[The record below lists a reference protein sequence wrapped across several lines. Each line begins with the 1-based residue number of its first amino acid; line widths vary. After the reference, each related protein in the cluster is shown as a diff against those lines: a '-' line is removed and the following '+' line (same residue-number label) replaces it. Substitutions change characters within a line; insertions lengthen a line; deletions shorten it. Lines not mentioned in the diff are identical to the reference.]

1 MSTSPHSAAPRFVG
15 RCPELLDALRVA
27 RRFARTD
34 APIVITGPTGTGKE
48 LVARHVHAHSRR
60 RRGPFVVVDCPNLPA
75 NLVEDELFGHARG
88 AFTGAGAARGGLIE
102 EASGGTL
109 FLDEVGELPLE
120 MQAKLLRFL
129 QEGTVKRIG
138 ATERVRVD
146 VRVVVA
152 SWRDLGEMVRDG
164 RFRED
169 LYHRLAWGLVEL
181 PPLRD
186 RGHDI
191 VLLAKDFLS
200 TSDKLAGCRTGLKRD
215 AVPVL
220 LAHDWPG
227 NVRELQRVMFRAAM
241 LGTGRRVSGAD
252 IVRVLE
258 RDRPLAPPSIAGGAL
273 EERLIRHLEAGE
285 VGARDLAHTLGVSR
299 SHLQRAL
306 STVLA
311 DGTVEK
317 LHRGSATR
325 YRLAGTKD
333 SAHCPRWDLALALV
347 ANEGRVTRGRLAE
360 ALGVSERTAS
370 RVLRAMVDDGLL
382 ESDGRS
388 GRHAGYLAITSE
400 DEAKDGESPE
410 VQA

>member
-1 MSTSPHSAAPRFVG
+1 MPTPPHSAAPRFVG

-75 NLVEDELFGHARG
+75 NLVEDELFGHTRG
-88 AFTGAGAARGGLIE
+88 AFTGAGPARGGLIE

-152 SWRDLGEMVRDG
+152 SWRDLAEMVRDG

-169 LYHRLAWGLVEL
+169 LYHRLAWGLVVL

-191 VLLAKDFLS
+191 VLLAKDFLAG
-200 TSDKLAGCRTGLKRD
+200 SDKLAGCRKGLKRD
-215 AVPVL
+215 AIPVL

-241 LGTGRRVSGAD
+241 LGNGRRVSGED
-252 IVRVLE
+252 
-258 RDRPLAPPSIAGGAL
+258 IAGVLGPEPTL
-273 EERLIRHLEAGE
+273 ESLATEPLEDRLIQRLQGCEAG
-285 VGARDLAHTLGVSR
+285 ARELAHALGVSR
-299 SHLQRAL
+299 SHLQRSLSAL
-306 STVLA
+306 VGA
-311 DGTVEK
+311 RRVEK
-317 LHRGSATR
+317 VHRSSVTR
-325 YRLAGTKD
+325 YRLTGTPV
-333 SAHCPRWDLALALV
+333 ANANPRWRVALGLV
-347 ANEGRVTRGRLAE
+347 EEEGRVSRGRLAQR
-360 ALGVSERTAS
+360 LGVSERTAS
-370 RVLRAMVDDGLL
+370 RLLRAMLDEGILVP
-382 ESDGRS
+382 DGR
-388 GRHAGYLAITSE
+388 GGKHAGYRTAASVAADTSP
-400 DEAKDGESPE
+400 S
-410 VQA
+410 